1 MIGITLGSL
10 KKTGLFSKKEK
21 KQNKIETMLHI
32 LDKIEKESPEKRER
46 LQDIRID
53 LIERI
58 PLTNDKK
65 IFLKDSIDM
74 LKKSKIP
81 SIQKKLSETDPVD
94 FNISNP
100 DKSLLLCKESLE
112 SIHLIIKEI
121 NAFSNTLYKE
131 SDLSDEFKINHIK
144 ECNNTLQNSL
154 RNIISNLHMT
164 HSNIIKQINEAKSL
178 QTKMSILDNELEL
191 KRSCLK

>member
-1 MIGITLGSL
+1 ME
-10 KKTGLFSKKEK
+10 LFSKKEK

-32 LDKIEKESPEKRER
+32 LDKIEKEIPEKREK
-46 LQDIRID
+46 LEDIRID

-58 PLTNDKK
+58 PLTHDKK

-74 LKKSKIP
+74 LKKSKKQ
-81 SIQKKLSETDPVD
+81 SVSKQLSETSVID

-100 DKSLLLCKESLE
+100 DKNILLCKESLE
-112 SIHLIIKEI
+112 SIHLVIKEI
-121 NAFSNTLYKE
+121 NECSNTLYKE
-131 SDLSDEFKINHIK
+131 SDFSDEFKINHIK
-144 ECNNTLQNSL
+144 ECNNTLQNNL

-164 HSNIIKQINEAKSL
+164 HSNILKQINEAKSL
-178 QTKMSILDNELEL
+178 QTKISILDNELEL

>member
-1 MIGITLGSL
+1 ME
-10 KKTGLFSKKEK
+10 LFSKKEK
-21 KQNKIETMLHI
+21 KQDKIETMLHI
-32 LDKIEKESPEKRER
+32 LDKIEKDNPEKREQ

-53 LIERI
+53 LIEKI

-74 LKKSKIP
+74 LKKSKKP
-81 SIQKKLSETDPVD
+81 SIQKQLSEANVID

-100 DKSLLLCKESLE
+100 DKSIILCKESLE

-121 NAFSNTLYKE
+121 NECSNTLYAE
-131 SDLSDEFKINHIK
+131 SNLSDEFKINRIK
-144 ECNNTLQNSL
+144 ECNNMLQNNL
-154 RNIISNLHMT
+154 RNIISNLHIT